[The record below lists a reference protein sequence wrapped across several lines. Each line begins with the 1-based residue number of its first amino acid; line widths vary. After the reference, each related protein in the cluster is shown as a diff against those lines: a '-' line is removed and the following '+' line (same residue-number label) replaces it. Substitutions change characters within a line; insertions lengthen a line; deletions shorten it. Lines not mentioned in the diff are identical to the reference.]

1 MKKNSDRIIQE
12 FSSGQKNVA
21 LVYNEKYGKC
31 IRKTRSANTS
41 TARIEREVNIQN
53 DFNSE
58 YYPKIYYS
66 EINSNNILIY
76 EEYVEGNDLFEILAG
91 NNIYKNNQKK
101 CLELLLDLI
110 EALDLIWNKSIVH
123 RDIKPNNIKMR
134 PNGKPVILDLGIA
147 KLLDSTDNLTTRMW
161 FTPGYAPIEQFTN
174 RIDLIDK
181 RTDFFSL
188 GVVIYE
194 LFFGQRLFLS
204 NEEVI
209 SKNPNFNQAG
219 FSNTQKFNL
228 IISKLLE
235 KQIYRRYRKS
245 IDIVNDVKNALE
257 ECL

>member
-1 MKKNSDRIIQE
+1 MEINDDKILQE
-12 FSSGQKNVA
+12 FTSGQKNVA
-21 LVYNEKYGKC
+21 LVYNNKFGKC

-66 EINSNNILIY
+66 EINSNKILIY

-91 NNIYKNNQKK
+91 NNKYKNNQKL
-101 CLELLLDLI
+101 CLSLLLDLI

-123 RDIKPNNIKMR
+123 RDIKPNNIKIR
-134 PNGKPVILDLGIA
+134 SNGKPVILDLGIA

-161 FTPGYAPIEQFTN
+161 FTPGYAPVEQFTN

-204 NEEVI
+204 NEEVMT
-209 SKNPNFNQAG
+209 KNPDFNQSG
-219 FSNTQKFNL
+219 FNNTEKFNL
-228 IISKLLE
+228 IFSKLLE

-245 IDIVNDVKNALE
+245 TDIVNDIKIAME
-257 ECL
+257 EC